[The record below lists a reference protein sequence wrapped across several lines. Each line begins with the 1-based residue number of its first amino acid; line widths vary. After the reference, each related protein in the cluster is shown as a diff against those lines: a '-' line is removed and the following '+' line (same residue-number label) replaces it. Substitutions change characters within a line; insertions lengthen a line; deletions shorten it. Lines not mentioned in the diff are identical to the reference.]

1 MCFLWYDKLSVN
13 YTNIYYSSK
22 QGRFSVFI
30 SDRINI
36 SDPVVTF
43 DHSIEIEIKK
53 YLKNNVITNIGRKG
67 YNSVNMLKTILFGFM
82 DKEYISLRELE
93 DECKV
98 NIRYMYLMDYA
109 TAAYKIFG
117 KFINKNL
124 TESIEDIFKGMTA
137 YIVKKEDVNLSR
149 LYIDGPKNVKNN
161 KYGRQE
167 EIYM

>member
-1 MCFLWYDKLSVN
+1 MN

-43 DHSIEIEIKK
+43 DHIIEEIEIKK

-98 NIRYMYLMDYA
+98 SDTCI
-109 TAAYKIFG
+109 
-117 KFINKNL
+117 
-124 TESIEDIFKGMTA
+124 
-137 YIVKKEDVNLSR
+137 
-149 LYIDGPKNVKNN
+149 
-161 KYGRQE
+161 
-167 EIYM
+167 